1 MVKLDFQQ
9 QHKRDL
15 VDSVEDTILLLY
27 LLDKVGGKIIG
38 EDDYFQAKIKLMK
51 LVFLSEL
58 ETFKAKE
65 KGFNFFYNTYK
76 RGPCSQEVL
85 AILDDLEKVDLIT
98 SDYKENSIGLTNRGR
113 EIIHSFLEDQ
123 GLRVQSNNKHI
134 IEKIDKVIEKY
145 GNLTTEQLLKKVYAM
160 EIELSSGK
168 KVNVGEAV
176 KNFEKSGGK
185 EKPRFLMRVSKF
197 KRRFVVSPEW
207 VETFNV
213 LCNPKFKDI
222 VDACHV

>member
-1 MVKLDFQQ
+1 MVKLAFQ

-15 VDSVEDTILLLY
+15 IDSVEDTILLLY
-27 LLDKVGGKIIG
+27 LLDKAGGKIVG
-38 EDDYFQAKIKLMK
+38 ENDYLEAKVKLMK
-51 LVFLSEL
+51 LIFLSEL

-76 RGPCSQEVL
+76 KGPCSQEVL

-98 SDYKENSIGLTNRGR
+98 SDYKENSIGLTDRGR
-113 EIIHSFLEDQ
+113 EVIHDFLKDQ
-123 GLRVQSNNKHI
+123 KPDVRSNNKYI
-134 IEKIDKVIEKY
+134 IEKINNVIKKY
-145 GNLTTEQLLKKVYAM
+145 GDLTTEQLLEKVYAM

-168 KVNVGEAV
+168 KINVGEAV
-176 KNFEKSGGK
+176 KNFEKSAGK
-185 EKPRFLMRVSKF
+185 QKPRFLMRVPRS
-197 KRRFVVSPEW
+197 KRRFIVSSEW
-207 VETFNV
+207 VETFSV